1 MSSHLL
7 PAQRSPF
14 VKDEEI
20 KNNWILIDATD
31 QILGRLAAFIVHR
44 LQGKHR
50 VDYSPHQELGDYIV
64 VINASKIK
72 VTGDKEDEKIYYSY
86 SGYPGGLKKAT
97 FKEKMQKDPTY
108 VLEKAVK
115 RMLPDGPRG
124 RKLLKHLKIYAGPEH
139 PHIAQKPIPVQ
150 VNYKKYL

>member
-7 PAQRSPF
+7 PIQRTPF
-14 VKDEEI
+14 TKNEEI
-20 KNNWILIDATD
+20 KENWILVDAKN
-31 QILGRLAAFIVHR
+31 QILGRLASFLVYR

-50 VDYSPHQELGDYIV
+50 VDYSPHQEMGDYII
-64 VINASKIK
+64 VINADKIK
-72 VTGDKEDEKIYYSY
+72 VTGKKFTNKVYYSY

-108 VLEKAVK
+108 ILEKAVK

-124 RKLLKHLKIYAGPEH
+124 RKLLKHLKIYVGSEH
-139 PHIAQKPIPVQ
+139 PHIAQKPTPIQ
-150 VNYKKYL
+150 INYKKTI

>member
-7 PAQRSPF
+7 PIQRTKF
-14 VKDEEI
+14 VRDEDI
-20 KNNWILIDATD
+20 KQNWILIDATD

-64 VINASKIK
+64 VINADKIK
-72 VTGDKEDEKIYYSY
+72 VTGKKETDKIYYHY

-108 VLEKAVK
+108 ILEKAVK

-124 RKLLKHLKIYAGPEH
+124 RKLLKHLKIYPGSEH
-139 PHIAQKPIPVQ
+139 PHIAQKPTPITI
-150 VNYKKYL
+150 NYKKFL